1 MLINKAYKFRLYPN
15 QNQKELINKTF
26 GCTRL
31 VYNYYLDK
39 KINEY
44 KTNKK
49 SISSYECIKDLK
61 NLYNDYPFL
70 KEVDSMSLR
79 CSLFNLDNAYNK
91 FFKDKF
97 GYPKFKSKFNKNSFR
112 TNMIT
117 SEYKGRTYYN
127 IKLDLIGKTI
137 TLPKLKNMKIRG
149 YRKINKINGKI
160 INATVSRE
168 LDDTYYV
175 SVVVEEDIINYKFMP
190 TTIVGL
196 DLGIKD
202 LVITSNYQKYKNEK
216 IIEKYEKRI
225 KQKQKRLAKKERGSH
240 NYYKLKREI
249 ARIYKKIK
257 NARKYLIHHITK
269 DITDNNDIIVCETL
283 KVKNMVKN
291 HHLAKVIEDASFS
304 EIIRQLEYKTK
315 WKGKKLYKI
324 NTFYPSSQICSHCG
338 YKNPLLKNLNIREYT
353 CPNCNYELDRDI
365 NASVNI
371 MFEGLKLYMNEVSA
385 YNLI

>member
-1 MLINKAYKFRLYPN
+1 MIINKAYKFRLYPN

-324 NTFYPSSQICSHCG
+324 DTFYPSSQICSHCG
-338 YKNPLLKNLNIREYT
+338 YKNTLLKDLSIREYN
-353 CPNCNYELDRDI
+353 CPNCNYELDRDY

-385 YNLI
+385 

>member
-1 MLINKAYKFRLYPN
+1 
-15 QNQKELINKTF
+15 
-26 GCTRL
+26 
-31 VYNYYLDK
+31 
-39 KINEY
+39 
-44 KTNKK
+44 
-49 SISSYECIKDLK
+49 
-61 NLYNDYPFL
+61 
-70 KEVDSMSLR
+70 
-79 CSLFNLDNAYNK
+79 
-91 FFKDKF
+91 
-97 GYPKFKSKFNKNSFR
+97 
-112 TNMIT
+112 MIT

-127 IKLDLIGKTI
+127 IKLDLINKTI

-149 YRKINKINGKI
+149 YRKLNKINGRI
-160 INATVSRE
+160 INATISRE
-168 LDDTYYV
+168 LDNTYYV
-175 SVVVEEDIINYKFMP
+175 SVLIEEDIINPKFIP
-190 TTIVGL
+190 TTIVGI

-202 LVITSNYQKYKNEK
+202 LVITSNFKKYKNEK
-216 IIEKYEKRI
+216 VIEKYEKRI
-225 KQKQKRLAKKERGSH
+225 KQKQIRLAKKERGSH

-283 KVKNMVKN
+283 KVKNMVRN

-315 WKGKKLYKI
+315 WKNKRLYKI
-324 NTFYPSSQICSHCG
+324 DPFYPSSQICSHCG
-338 YKNPLLKNLNIREYT
+338 YKNPLLKNLSIREYN

-385 YNLI
+385 

>member
-1 MLINKAYKFRLYPN
+1 MIINKAYKFRLYPN

-338 YKNPLLKNLNIREYT
+338 YKNPLLKNLSIREYN
-353 CPNCNYELDRDI
+353 CPNCNYELDRDY

-385 YNLI
+385 

>member
-1 MLINKAYKFRLYPN
+1 MIINKAYKFRLYPN

-338 YKNPLLKNLNIREYT
+338 YKNTLLKDLSIREYN
-353 CPNCNYELDRDI
+353 CPNCNYELDRDY

-385 YNLI
+385 

>member
-1 MLINKAYKFRLYPN
+1 MIINKAYKFRLYPN

-137 TLPKLKNMKIRG
+137 TLLKIKNMKIRG

-338 YKNPLLKNLNIREYT
+338 YKNTLLKDLSIREYN
-353 CPNCNYELDRDI
+353 CPNCNYELDRDY

-385 YNLI
+385 